1 MIQHRDISLDIL
13 AKNYF
18 TALHYTST
26 LNKEGSVK
34 LLVNAQ
40 ANSTLKSK
48 DGHGA
53 ADHAL
58 QEAENIGLYDRLK
71 QAEKDWIVALGSS

>member
-1 MIQHRDISLDIL
+1 M
-13 AKNYF
+13 
-18 TALHYTST
+18 
-26 LNKEGSVK
+26 K